1 MTQDYAKPSTTKNR
15 AKPAAKGG
23 RKNSPAKKGAANKPR
38 SGASRVPDAPP
49 PRSKFKLIA
58 LLILLLGIFA
68 GGIYFLLSVPETNTP
83 EPTPSTKASPEKS
96 TSEKAK
102 QSKPAPA
109 ENKTSEQRFKFYDLL
124 PETEVIPPK
133 VDSYRYKEKS
143 TSNDF
148 YYVVQTGSFRS
159 KADAERQKATIAFQ
173 GLKASIKQIE
183 GSNGSTWYRVM
194 CGPYYSRS
202 KMNSAL
208 DKLVNIRIEPLVK
221 KVKKQS

>member
-1 MTQDYAKPSTTKNR
+1 MTQDYAKPSTTKNK
-15 AKPAAKGG
+15 AKPAAKGA
-23 RKNSPAKKGAANKPR
+23 RKNSPARKGAASKPR
-38 SGASRVPDAPP
+38 SGASRVPDTPP
-49 PRSKFKLIA
+49 SRSKFKLIA

-83 EPTPSTKASPEKS
+83 EPTPS
-96 TSEKAK
+96 AK
-102 QSKPAPA
+102 PAQEQARPSKPAPA